1 MEDFFNTISNLKKNK
16 ENSLRLV
23 KTKEIL
29 DQNPSIS
36 YKEYKKKIKKINEL
50 RKIKEENGY
59 KKAIQ
64 LVQSELK
71 IIKLS
76 SFEISILR
84 KMIEFMTNDKFN
96 LYTFN
101 SLKRYHILISKDI
114 PAYKNTNLYNHFEN
128 IRNCDII
135 NVA

>member
-16 ENSLRLV
+16 ENSLRVV